1 MSQGKVFKVLL
12 FEGHNVLFQAHQTSR
27 RILAQPGSMNIA
39 SSSAVPPQQKKKIP
53 TVVPGVTVSVLPPR
67 QPSASTYRPPTHH
80 LCGLSHSSPR
90 PINKKPSP
98 LSCSPQPKATDQHT
112 SRHKPTVTNDA
123 GGTQNSRVLQGTN
136 MLPHCLA
143 AKDEVEVYAFEGS
156 PNECCDGCAV
166 CLHRLVS
173 RCLHYHWSLR
183 LGFCLL
189 QLLFFGHP
197 VSLLP
202 FTYKL
207 VFL

>member
-1 MSQGKVFKVLL
+1 
-12 FEGHNVLFQAHQTSR
+12 
-27 RILAQPGSMNIA
+27 MNIA
-39 SSSAVPPQQKKKIP
+39 SSAAVPSQQKKKIP
-53 TVVPGVTVSVLPPR
+53 TVVPGVTVSVLPPQ

-98 LSCSPQPKATDQHT
+98 LSCFPQPKATDQQT
-112 SRHKPTVTNDA
+112 SRHKPAVKNDT
-123 GGTQNSRVLQGTN
+123 GGTQNTRAPKSKLSGILQGPN

-173 RCLHYHWSLR
+173 RCLPYHWSLR
-183 LGFCLL
+183 LGCCLL

-197 VSLLP
+197 ASLLP

-207 VFL
+207 VSL

>member
-1 MSQGKVFKVLL
+1 
-12 FEGHNVLFQAHQTSR
+12 
-27 RILAQPGSMNIA
+27 MNIA

-67 QPSASTYRPPTHH
+67 QPSASTCRPPSHH

-90 PINKKPSP
+90 PIIKKPSP
-98 LSCSPQPKATDQHT
+98 LTCSSQPKATDQHT
-112 SRHKPTVTNDA
+112 ARHKPTAKNDA
-123 GGTQNSRVLQGTN
+123 GGTQNTGAPKSKLSGILQGPN

-173 RCLHYHWSLR
+173 RCLHYR
-183 LGFCLL
+183 
-189 QLLFFGHP
+189 
-197 VSLLP
+197 
-202 FTYKL
+202 
-207 VFL
+207 